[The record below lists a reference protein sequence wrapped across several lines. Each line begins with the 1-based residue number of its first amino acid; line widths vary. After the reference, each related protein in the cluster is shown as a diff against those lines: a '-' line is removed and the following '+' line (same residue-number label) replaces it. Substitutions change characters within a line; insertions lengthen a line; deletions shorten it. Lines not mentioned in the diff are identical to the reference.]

1 MLMTL
6 GEQHINMCALKNWQL
21 KFRRGVGREIMAE
34 VLRPLAR
41 QVHVAWKTENIWCCT
56 GIFRETN
63 RKNKKHPALLEAS
76 RLKNT

>member
-6 GEQHINMCALKNWQL
+6 GERRINMCALKNWQL
-21 KFRRGVGREIMAE
+21 KFQGGVGREIMAE

-41 QVHVAWKTENIWCCT
+41 QIAWKTENIWRCT

-63 RKNKKHPALLEAS
+63 RTYKEHSALLEAS